1 MKRDG
6 VVQPAATVV
15 RTFDLAGDR
24 WVLLIVRELVHG
36 RIRFE
41 SMAVDLGLARN
52 VLAARLRRLLE
63 EGVVV
68 RVKYQERPDRFEYHL
83 TAKGRGLVPVVA
95 ALDALSEQWLCE
107 QRRDGQL
114 HGDPNAA

>member
-6 VVQPAATVV
+6 VVRPAEAVI

-36 RIRFE
+36 RTRYE

-52 VLAARLRRLLE
+52 VLAARLRRLMC
-63 EGVVV
+63 EGVLE
-68 RVKYQERPDRFEYHL
+68 RVQYQERPDRYEYRL
-83 TAKGRGLVPVVA
+83 TSKGRGLVPVVA
-95 ALDALSEQWLCE
+95 ALDAVSEQWC
-107 QRRDGQL
+107 
-114 HGDPNAA
+114 GDPNAA

>member
-6 VVQPAATVV
+6 VVQPTQEVV

-36 RIRFE
+36 RSRYE

-52 VLAARLRRLLE
+52 VLASRLRRLVAEDVLE
-63 EGVVV
+63 
-68 RVKYQERPDRFEYHL
+68 RVQYQERPDRFEYRL

-95 ALDALSEQWLCE
+95 ALDALSEQW
-107 QRRDGQL
+107 R
-114 HGDPNAA
+114 GDPNAA